1 MNLGLLLLIILI
13 IIPFMNE
20 AETLGMKAGR
30 FPKFMQI
37 FRLRTTFRE
46 RWFKGFIV
54 LFALFT
60 MIALSPTASGKIYTA
75 DIYMIL
81 KVLGAEIALWS
92 YIAYRINYKSRD
104 N

>member
-1 MNLGLLLLIILI
+1 MNPGLLLLIILI
-13 IIPFMNE
+13 TIPFINE
-20 AETLGMKAGR
+20 AKKLGMKAGR

-37 FRLRTTFRE
+37 LRLRKTFRE
-46 RWFKGFIV
+46 RWFKCFIV

-60 MIALSPTASGKIYTA
+60 LIALSPTASGKIYTS

-81 KVLGAEIALWS
+81 KVLGAGTALWS
-92 YIAYRINYKSRD
+92 YIAYRIKYKSRD